1 MADIYYPIDGSSAE
15 MIKTIIPPG
24 EEVIY
29 STLCKIKFST
39 PPPFV
44 QKQRYI
50 SQVLLTNRGL
60 AYINYTNKR
69 CIYFD
74 WGQVRGIYYRKMIE
88 ISAGGIDLFLVR
100 YPDFETKEGFKKRS
114 KEFAGKIKPV
124 LNARK
129 EEWVK
134 LFPDK
139 RERKKKIKER
149 SNEIIRRYD
158 ETIATL

>member
-1 MADIYYPIDGSSAE
+1 MADIYYPIDGSSAKV
-15 MIKTIIPPG
+15 IKTIIPPG

-29 STLCKIKFST
+29 STLCKIKFTT

-44 QKQRYI
+44 EKKRYH
-50 SQVLLTNRGL
+50 SQVLLTNKGL
-60 AYINYTNKR
+60 AYINYVNKR

-74 WGQVRGIYYRKMIE
+74 WAQVRGIYFKKVIE
-88 ISAGGIDLFLVR
+88 IFAGLDLVLER
-100 YPDFETKEGFKKRS
+100 DPDFETKEGFKKRS

-134 LFPDK
+134 LFPNK
-139 RERKKKIKER
+139 RERKKKIRER

-158 ETIATL
+158 DIIATLE